1 MKNGNKMMIMDW
13 LSRWEDC
20 DLEELRALINE
31 ETHARERKRKQ
42 MRDEWVDK
50 HYREFKS
57 CYGDYKV
64 IGETI
69 VIALAWMGN
78 VKMATTTPIKGDVFS
93 LRTGI
98 AVAYAKACGER
109 IPDYI

>member
-1 MKNGNKMMIMDW
+1 MKIGAFTLENMTDA
-13 LSRWEDC
+13 
-20 DLEELRALINE
+20 DLENLYLSAQAERIRRADNKIK
-31 ETHARERKRKQ
+31 RRK
-42 MRDEWVDK
+42 WVDSR
-50 HYREFKS
+50 YNQFKS

-64 IGETI
+64 VGNTV

-78 VKMATTTPIKGDVFS
+78 VKMATATPVKGDVFD

-109 IPDYI
+109 IPDFV

>member
-1 MKNGNKMMIMDW
+1 MKNEIKMQVMGW
-13 LSRWEDC
+13 LSKWNDT
-20 DLEELRALINE
+20 DLDELRSLINE
-31 ETHARERKRKQ
+31 ETHTRERKRKEA
-42 MRDEWVDK
+42 RKNWIDK
-50 HYREFKS
+50 HYEQFKG

-64 IGETI
+64 VGNTV

-78 VKMATTTPIKGDVFS
+78 IRMATATSIKGDKFD

-98 AVAYAKACGER
+98 AVAYAKACGEC

>member
-1 MKNGNKMMIMDW
+1 MKNEIKMQVTGW
-13 LSRWEDC
+13 LSKWNNT
-20 DLEELRALINE
+20 DLDELRSLINE
-31 ETHARERKRKQ
+31 ETHTRERKRKEA
-42 MRDEWVDK
+42 RKNWIDK
-50 HYREFKS
+50 HYEQFKG

-64 IGETI
+64 IGNTV

-78 VKMATTTPIKGDVFS
+78 VKMATATAVKGDVFN

-98 AVAYAKACGER
+98 AGAFAKAMGER